1 MKHSIVIYKRNKKT
15 GKFFIDTRYDLD
27 ETDICNTELEKN
39 KETLTE
45 NELENYEYT
54 AEIESTFID

>member
-15 GKFFIDTRYDLD
+15 GEFFIDTRYDLD

-39 KETLTE
+39 KETLSE
-45 NELENYEYT
+45 EDLEKYEYT
-54 AEIESTFID
+54 AEIESTYHD